1 MAECTHNCDSC
12 GEKCE
17 KRDFHVNLHKDSK
30 VKKVIGIGYDST
42 SNNYIIKDILNVL
55 CLMELLEIQADTELS
70 DNGGYKTIFKVVKMR
85 DSVTDKVAEAL
96 EARRVKNLDK

>member
-1 MAECTHNCDSC
+1 MSNIY
-12 GEKCE
+12 
-17 KRDFHVNLHKDSK
+17 LHHFALK
-30 VKKVIGIGYDST
+30 
-42 SNNYIIKDILNVL
+42 SNKFIYIIKDILNVL
-55 CLMELLEIQADTELS
+55 CLIELLEIQADTELS